1 MKKKK
6 AIIIFCVFVSAL
18 TLLSSFCGLWNSYMI
33 SYCEPIVLYPMENGT
48 GFYEEL
54 PSYAP
59 YYTQLG
65 TYSYL
70 TTGDD
75 IDDLNAVC
83 AGISDDYR
91 KFYAYDV
98 VNLFFAK
105 LNDKNSVA
113 YFADN
118 NAVKYLNGYVTEGRN
133 INPDGEKTE
142 VLIGGKQNAK
152 IRTGE
157 SITVSVNDA
166 KGAAYSVNCVVV
178 GRIDERVPLPADVNF
193 TPDSYYTQ
201 QDSIIVFPQTV
212 KYERGL
218 QYENRFLVRIVN
230 VEGVTRPDDYT
241 FVNVTDYFTEKG
253 YPSIAKT
260 NREKMNVSSA
270 YFSFALTRITLT
282 SGSINPGQIYFIL
295 LIVLT
300 IAVCVGIPIII
311 LRKKSRISHV
321 TTVIVFAA
329 VIALC
334 SLAFVIAKYGCGFGL
349 LTYSGFISY
358 PLLFSGITAVAST
371 ITKFAVLR
379 KRRIEEIYTD

>member
-6 AIIIFCVFVSAL
+6 AIIIFCVFISVL

-54 PSYAP
+54 PSYTP

-105 LNDKNSVA
+105 LNNKNSVA

-166 KGAAYSVNCVVV
+166 KGAAYSVDCVVV

-201 QDSIIVFPQTV
+201 LDSIIVFPQTV

-253 YPSIAKT
+253 YPSIYHPTGYK
-260 NREKMNVSSA
+260 
-270 YFSFALTRITLT
+270 
-282 SGSINPGQIYFIL
+282 
-295 LIVLT
+295 
-300 IAVCVGIPIII
+300 
-311 LRKKSRISHV
+311 
-321 TTVIVFAA
+321 
-329 VIALC
+329 
-334 SLAFVIAKYGCGFGL
+334 
-349 LTYSGFISY
+349 
-358 PLLFSGITAVAST
+358 
-371 ITKFAVLR
+371 
-379 KRRIEEIYTD
+379 